1 MMAGS
6 VLMTGGTGTL
16 GQAIVGRAI
25 REGWDC
31 SFTIYSRDEI
41 KQQHMK
47 RTFPQCRY
55 VIGDV
60 ADYDTLEKVMAGHST
75 VLHLAAFKHIPAGE
89 TNVGAVLQTN
99 VIGSWNVA
107 KAAIRQNVETVLG
120 ISTDKAC
127 KPINTYGASKM
138 MMERIFQEHDRAG
151 LTAFHLC
158 RYGNVLTST
167 GSVIPAWRKQHEHG
181 EPLTVT
187 DPQMTRFWLTVEQA
201 VDVALLAL
209 SEPRGTVTIP
219 RLPSMAMGD
228 FASAVFP
235 GCATVAVGMRYGEKK
250 HEDLLA
256 DAETGRARAEV
267 NPIEYYR
274 LYPPWH
280 ETTEG
285 MASAYT
291 SANARRL
298 TADELRGMLECS
310 PS

>member
-1 MMAGS
+1 MMTGS
-6 VLMTGGTGTL
+6 VLVTGGTGTL
-16 GQAIVGRAI
+16 GQAIVRRAF

-41 KQQHMK
+41 KQQQMK
-47 RTFPQCRY
+47 RIFPRCRY

-60 ADYDTLEKVMAGHST
+60 ANYDTLERVTAGHSM

-89 TNVGAVLQTN
+89 TNVNAVMQTN

-107 KAAIRQNVETVLG
+107 KAAIRQGVEKVLG

-127 KPINTYGASKM
+127 MPINTYGASKM
-138 MMERIFQEHDRAG
+138 MLERIFQEHDRAG
-151 LTAFHLC
+151 LTEFHLC

-167 GSVIPAWRKQHEHG
+167 GSVIPLWQKQHERG
-181 EPLTVT
+181 EPLTLT

-209 SEPRGTVTIP
+209 SEPRGTVVIP
-219 RLPSMAMGD
+219 RLPSMAMNS
-228 FASAVFP
+228 FASSVFP
-235 GCATVAVGMRYGEKK
+235 GCATAITGMRYGEKK

-256 DAETGRARAEV
+256 DAEAERASLLID
-267 NPIEYYR
+267 PIEHYR
-274 LYPPWH
+274 LYPSWH
-280 ETTEG
+280 ETTG
-285 MASAYT
+285 GTASGYT
-291 SANARRL
+291 SAIARRL
-298 TADELRGMLECS
+298 TSDELLKMLECS